1 MFVGHDWGGA
11 IVWRL
16 CLYHPGRV
24 LAVCGICTP
33 YFPQRDQCVDTTM
46 LAKAIPQ
53 FSYMTFLSQSTA
65 AAKALD
71 SAPRRVF
78 TATFRLPEEHEV
90 DGVNVPYLE
99 ILKGV
104 ANSTDSLPWYTQRS
118 EIITE
123 QELDYYVQEYSHRG
137 FKGSCNYYAV
147 RALDFETENPL
158 PRIIPHK
165 ALYIGA
171 GADPV
176 LKPEM
181 ATHMPQFVPNLETA
195 LVEGGGHWLL
205 WSHKNEVSEILS
217 KWLAKVEVSGV
228 AAP

>member
-11 IVWRL
+11 IVWRM
-16 CLYHPGRV
+16 CLYNPARV

-33 YFPQRDQCVDTTM
+33 YFPQRDVCVDVDTLT
-46 LAKAIPQ
+46 KAIPQ
-53 FSYMTFLSQSTA
+53 FSYMTFLSQSDA
-65 AAKALD
+65 AAQALD
-71 SAPRRVF
+71 TAPRRVF
-78 TATFRLPEEHEV
+78 TSTFRQPEEHEV

-104 ANSTDSLPWYTQRS
+104 ADSTNPWYTQRS
-118 EIITE
+118 EIISE
-123 QELDYYVQEYSHRG
+123 QELDYYVQEYSHSG

-158 PRIIPHK
+158 PRVIPHR

-176 LKPEM
+176 LKPEL
-181 ATHMPQFVPNLETA
+181 AVHMPHFVPNLETA
-195 LVEGGGHWLL
+195 LVKGGGHWLL
-205 WSHKNEVSEILS
+205 WSHKDEVSEILLD
-217 KWLAKVEVSGV
+217 WLAKVELGDV
-228 AAP
+228 AVDP